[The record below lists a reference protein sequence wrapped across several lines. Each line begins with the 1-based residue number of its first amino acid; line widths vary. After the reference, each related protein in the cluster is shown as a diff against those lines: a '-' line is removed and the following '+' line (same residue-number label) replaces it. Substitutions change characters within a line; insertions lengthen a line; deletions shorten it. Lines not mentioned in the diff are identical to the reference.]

1 MFEMIGYGELIN
13 KVDEDKVQQLI
24 ESIINE
30 GWKGAPILHHQSIGL
45 ITGSHRTA
53 ALRRI
58 SDMYENDELTEK
70 QREIVEEIDRT
81 EVYYYDVTDIIDDC
95 IEKGIELEYDNLERV
110 FKGTEVEQWKEEIE
124 EW

>member
-81 EVYYYDVTDIIDDC
+81 EAYY
-95 IEKGIELEYDNLERV
+95 
-110 FKGTEVEQWKEEIE
+110 
-124 EW
+124 